1 MAQPTRT
8 GLTVPHAL
16 GLFVIVATAAALVAV
31 LINRVGHGLGSLEA
45 AATAFSLA
53 VGALACFAMLVDAVD
68 AWVRGGTMTPHGRR
82 MNRSLVSVALFA
94 AVATAML
101 GGSLTLLLILG
112 PALVIYLLI
121 ARSSLTPRRAAMGR
135 GAGGGAAGAGKASS
149 PVAKQGIPASRQR
162 RGGKK
167 RR

>member
-1 MAQPTRT
+1 MAQPTRA
-8 GLTVPHAL
+8 GVTVPHAL
-16 GLFVIVATAAALVAV
+16 GLFVIVATAAALVAI
-31 LINRVGHGLGSLEA
+31 LISRVGHGLGSLQA

-53 VGALACFAMLVDAVD
+53 VGAVACFAMLVDAVD
-68 AWVRGGTMTPHGRR
+68 AWVKGGTMTPHGRR

-94 AVATAML
+94 AVATAVL
-101 GGSLTLLLILG
+101 GGSLTLMLILG

-121 ARSSLTPRRAAMGR
+121 ARGSLAPRRAAIG
-135 GAGGGAAGAGKASS
+135 GARGGAAGAGKAPPPAANQSS
-149 PVAKQGIPASRQR
+149 PASRQR

>member
-1 MAQPTRT
+1 
-8 GLTVPHAL
+8 VPHAL

-31 LINRVGHGLGSLEA
+31 LISRVGHGLGSLQA
-45 AATAFSLA
+45 AATAFSLM
-53 VGALACFAMLVDAVD
+53 VGTVACFAMLVDAVD
-68 AWVRGGTMTPHGRR
+68 VWVKGGAMTPHGRR

-101 GGSLTLLLILG
+101 GGSLTLMVILG

-121 ARSSLTPRRAAMGR
+121 ARSSLTPRRAAAGR
-135 GAGGGAAGAGKASS
+135 AADGGTAAAGKASS
-149 PVAKQGIPASRQR
+149 PVAKQSVPASRQR

>member
-1 MAQPTRT
+1 MAQPTRA

-31 LINRVGHGLGSLEA
+31 LINRVSHGLGSLQA
-45 AATAFSLA
+45 AATAFALV
-53 VGALACFAMLVDAVD
+53 VGTVACFAMLVDAVD
-68 AWVRGGTMTPHGRR
+68 AWVKGGTMTPHARR

-101 GGSLTLLLILG
+101 GGSLTLMIILG

-121 ARSSLTPRRAAMGR
+121 ARSSLTPRRAATG

-149 PVAKQGIPASRQR
+149 PAAKQGAPAARQR

>member
-1 MAQPTRT
+1 
-8 GLTVPHAL
+8 VPHAL
-16 GLFVIVATAAALVAV
+16 GLFVIVATAAALVAI
-31 LINRVGHGLGSLEA
+31 LIDRVGHGLGSLQT
-45 AATAFSLA
+45 AATAFSLV
-53 VGALACFAMLVDAVD
+53 VGTVACFAMLVDAVD
-68 AWVRGGTMTPHGRR
+68 AWVKGGTMTPHGRR

-101 GGSLTLLLILG
+101 GGSLTLMLILG

-121 ARSSLTPRRAAMGR
+121 ARSSLTPRRAATG
-135 GAGGGAAGAGKASS
+135 GAGGGAAGAGKSS
-149 PVAKQGIPASRQR
+149 SVAKQGAPASHQR

>member
-1 MAQPTRT
+1 M
-8 GLTVPHAL
+8 PHAL
-16 GLFVIVATAAALVAV
+16 GLFVILATAAALVAI
-31 LINRVGHGLGSLEA
+31 LINRVAHGLGSLEA

-53 VGALACFAMLVDAVD
+53 VGTVACFAMLVDAVD
-68 AWVRGGTMTPHGRR
+68 SWVKGGTMTPHGRR

-94 AVATAML
+94 AVATAVL
-101 GGSLTLLLILG
+101 GGSLQLMLILG

-121 ARSSLTPRRAAMGR
+121 ARQSL
-135 GAGGGAAGAGKASS
+135 S
-149 PVAKQGIPASRQR
+149 PVRATRGDGSPAAPTAAKRDVPASRQR